1 MPNPEDAFNDE
12 NAPEI
17 PQLGDAGDTG
27 DISDR
32 AREEAAA
39 EAAQQNR
46 TPETQEFLDTIF
58 GGASSRGSAE
68 EEERINRGIR
78 AAQSVGISANGEG
91 GTIGQLL
98 EEVRAIRS
106 VIESLVDS

>member
-1 MPNPEDAFNDE
+1 MTPNPEDAFDDE
-12 NAPEI
+12 NAPDI
-17 PQLGDAGDTG
+17 PQLGDAGVRG
-27 DISDR
+27 DISDEARQR
-32 AREEAAA
+32 AAQ

-58 GGASSRGSAE
+58 GGSSGGGSAE
-68 EEERINRGIR
+68 EERIDRGIR

-106 VIESLVDS
+106 VIESLLNS